1 MANYR
6 AFSVLP
12 LTCSLIYN
20 LIPMELRNI
29 AIIAHVDHGKTT
41 LVDGLLKQSKTFR
54 ENEAMMGQ
62 DLIMDSN
69 DQERER
75 GITILAKNTAVTYK
89 DVKIN
94 IVDTPG
100 HADFSGEVERTLN
113 MADGAILLV
122 DAQEGPMPQTKFV
135 LRKALELGLKII
147 VLVNKIDKKDAII
160 DKTLSRVYDL
170 FLELATTE
178 AQLDFPVLYAI
189 GRDGKA
195 WDNLPTDMT
204 APADLTP
211 VFDAILKYFPSP
223 AVDENGPFQMLV
235 SSLDWDSYKGK
246 YAVGRVKRGKVSPGS
261 DIVIMKPNGTSEKT
275 KVDKVFVN
283 QGLKRVEAAEALS
296 GDIVAITG
304 VKTAE
309 IGDTL
314 ADAANPEALPTI
326 QISEPTLSISIGPN
340 TSPFM
345 GKEGSLLTGRQI
357 LERIEKELQTN
368 VAMRLNIENG
378 QYILSGRG
386 ELHICVFLETLSR
399 EGFEIEIGKPRVITK
414 MVDRVE
420 MEPVEEYT
428 IDVPTEF
435 VGAITSEMGKRNA
448 MMSSHTEDTP
458 GQTRLVFEVPTRNI
472 LGLRSVILTLS
483 KGTGVANS
491 NFLRYQKVSGDN
503 KKLRRGVLI
512 AFETG
517 KATAYGLNAAQERG
531 PLFIEPGVMVYGGMI
546 VGLNSRDMD
555 LEVNVCKAKHLTNMR
570 SKGEDGIILNAPIK
584 MTLEQCF
591 GFLEDDELLEITP
604 ESLRL
609 RKKILD
615 ATLRAKAARKG

>member
-1 MANYR
+1 
-6 AFSVLP
+6 
-12 LTCSLIYN
+12 
-20 LIPMELRNI
+20 MELRNI

-54 ENEAMMGQ
+54 ENEAEMGQ
-62 DLIMDSN
+62 ELIMDSN

-195 WDNLPTDMT
+195 WDSLPADMN
-204 APADLTP
+204 APGDLTP
-211 VFDAILKYFPSP
+211 IFEAILKYFPAP
-223 AVDENGPFQMLV
+223 VVDIDGPFQMLV

-246 YAVGRVKRGKVSPGS
+246 YAVGRMHRGKLSTGS
-261 DIVIMKPNGTSEKT
+261 EVVIMKANGSSEKI

-283 QGLKRVEAAEALS
+283 QGLKRVEVPEIYS

-304 VKTAE
+304 VKNVD

-314 ADAANPEALPTI
+314 ADAINPEALPTI

-357 LERIEKELQTN
+357 VERIEKELQTN
-368 VAMRLNIENG
+368 VAMRFNIEGG

-399 EGFEIEIGKPRVITK
+399 EGFELEIGKPRVITK
-414 MVDRVE
+414 MVNGVE

-448 MMSSHTEDTP
+448 LMISQTEDTP
-458 GQTRLVFEVPTRNI
+458 GQTRLVFEVPTRSI

-491 NFLRYQKVSGDN
+491 NFLRYDKVSGDSR
-503 KKLRRGVLI
+503 KIRKGVLI

-517 KATAYGLNAAQERG
+517 KASAYGMNSAQERG
-531 PLFIEPGVMVYGGMI
+531 PLFIEPGTMVYAGMI
-546 VGLNSRDMD
+546 IGINARDID
-555 LEVNVCKAKHLTNMR
+555 LEVNVAKTKHLTNMR
-570 SKGEDGIILNAPIK
+570 SKGEDGIILAAPIK

-591 GFLEDDELLEITP
+591 GFIEDDELLEITP
-604 ESLRL
+604 QNLRM
-609 RKKILD
+609 RKKLLD
-615 ATLRAKAARKG
+615 AGARMKAARKG

>member
-1 MANYR
+1 
-6 AFSVLP
+6 
-12 LTCSLIYN
+12 
-20 LIPMELRNI
+20 MELRNI

-54 ENEAMMGQ
+54 ENEAFMDQ

-75 GITILAKNTAVTYK
+75 GITILAKNTSVTYK

-135 LRKALELGLKII
+135 LKKALELGLKII
-147 VLVNKIDKKDAII
+147 VLINKIDKKDARI
-160 DKTLSRVYDL
+160 DNTLSRVYDL
-170 FLELATTE
+170 FLELATKE
-178 AQLDFPVLYAI
+178 SQLDFPVLYAI
-189 GRDGKA
+189 GREGKS
-195 WDNLPTDMT
+195 WEILPTDPT
-204 APADLTP
+204 QPADLTP
-211 VFDAILKYFPSP
+211 IFDAVLKYIP
-223 AVDENGPFQMLV
+223 APEVEENGSFQMLV

-246 YAVGRVKRGKVSPGS
+246 YAVGRIKRGKAVPGA
-261 DIVIMKPNGTSEKT
+261 DILIMKPNGFIEK
-275 KVDKVFVN
+275 VRIDKVFVN
-283 QGLKRVEAAEALS
+283 QGLKRVEAEAATS
-296 GDIVAITG
+296 GDVIAITG
-304 VKTAE
+304 VKNAD

-314 ADAANPEALPTI
+314 ADAANPEILPTI

-345 GKEGSLLTGRQI
+345 GKEGTLLTGRQI

-368 VAMRLNIENG
+368 VAMRFHNENG
-378 QYILSGRG
+378 QYIVSGRG
-386 ELHICVFLETLSR
+386 ELHLCVFLETLSR
-399 EGFEIEIGKPRVITK
+399 EGFEIEIGKPKVITK
-414 MVDRVE
+414 MVDGIE
-420 MEPVEEYT
+420 MEPIEEYT

-435 VGAITSEMGKRNA
+435 VGAITSELGKRNGL
-448 MMSSHTEDTP
+448 MTGHEEPIP
-458 GQTRLVFEVPTRNI
+458 GQSRLVFEIPTKNV

-483 KGTGVANS
+483 KGTAVANS
-491 NFLRYQKVSGDN
+491 IFLRYDKISGDN
-503 KKLRRGVLI
+503 KKGRRGGVLI

-517 KATAYGLNAAQERG
+517 KASAYGMNAAQERG
-531 PLFIEPGVMVYGGMI
+531 PLFIEPGTMVYAGMV
-546 VGLNSRDMD
+546 VGINARDLD
-555 LEVNVCKAKHLTNMR
+555 LEVNVCKTKHLTNMR

-584 MTLEQCF
+584 MTLEQYF

-604 ESLRL
+604 QSLRL

-615 ATLRAKAARKG
+615 STLRQKAARKG